1 TGHLLYSRFF
11 VKALNDFGLL
21 GVREPFQRLFHQG
34 WVRQGGTKMS
44 KSKGNVIGPDQLVDA
59 YGADAIRAYIL
70 FLGPA
75 DQDMEWTEEGVE
87 GMVRF
92 MRRLWRVVHEV
103 VDGAPSAGPGDSA
116 LARKAH
122 ATIARAS
129 DDIGRRGQFQTP
141 IASVLDVVEEL

>member
-1 TGHLLYSRFF
+1 MGKR
-11 VKALNDFGLL
+11 A
-21 GVREPFQRLFHQG
+21 
-34 WVRQGGTKMS
+34 
-44 KSKGNVIGPDQLVDA
+44 GNVTGPDKMVER

-92 MRRLWRVVHEV
+92 MRRLWRLVHEV
-103 VDGAPSAGPGDSA
+103 VENAHASGPGDTA

-129 DDIGRRGQFQTP
+129 DDIGRRAQFHTP
-141 IASVLDVVEEL
+141 IA